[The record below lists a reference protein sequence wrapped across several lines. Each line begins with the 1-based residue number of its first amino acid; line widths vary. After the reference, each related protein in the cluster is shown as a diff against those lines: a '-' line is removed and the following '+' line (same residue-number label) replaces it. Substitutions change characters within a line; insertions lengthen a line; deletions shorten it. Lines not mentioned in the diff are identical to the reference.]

1 MQETKATLQVIHHFH
16 TAGVRITCLFSCG
29 KKDEKGLPSCS
40 SSPLTTETNN
50 DNNAKENPDVICWAR
65 HTKRELDWITMD
77 YLSLSSG
84 TYILGHFYSFHQPCQ
99 GYQGN
104 PRNLAMFTS
113 QFIGVLGVPIH
124 FGMYPNIGTHK
135 NMWLSCHTRHQLI
148 NWDEATQ
155 LPEDDRGLIYEL
167 GTSQHPKTPSSGTV
181 NELPQAKELSSNPGQ
196 MAMCTKTPSWH
207 HVFDGVKR

>member
-1 MQETKATLQVIHHFH
+1 MIIMQRKIPTWS
-16 TAGVRITCLFSCG
+16 AGQGIQNVSWIGLLWITCPFQVGPTYLVTFTPFTNHV
-29 KKDEKGLPSCS
+29 KG
-40 SSPLTTETNN
+40 T
-50 DNNAKENPDVICWAR
+50 KEI
-65 HTKRELDWITMD
+65 
-77 YLSLSSG
+77 
-84 TYILGHFYSFHQPCQ
+84 Q
-99 GYQGN
+99 G
-104 PRNLAMFTS
+104 TS
-113 QFIGVLGVPIH
+113 QCLPPKIGVLGVPIH

-148 NWDEATQ
+148 NWDEATH

-181 NELPQAKELSSNPGQ
+181 NELPKAKELSSNPGQ